1 MENRSQR
8 ALFRSDHFSSDRSCI
23 SSSAIVCNILGLF
36 SPCFALRRMLSAMCC
51 TRVELTGCGSV
62 ATAPASAS
70 SIAAIRSGEN
80 EAFEKSF
87 IRCVQFVVVRERVSR
102 QPAGRPH
109 VPHLRRSEEQIML
122 GDHYTA
128 SLGDA
133 PDAPRQ
139 PPAHPQQDRSG

>member
-1 MENRSQR
+1 MVVEPLHVVNGKQFLTRSVP
-8 ALFRSDHFSSDRSCI
+8 SDHFSSDRSCI
-23 SSSAIVCNILGLF
+23 SSRAIVCNVLGLF

-51 TRVELTGCGSV
+51 TRVELTGCGNV

-87 IRCVQFVVVRERVSR
+87 IRCVQFAGRGVRVLI

-109 VPHLRRSEEQIML
+109 VPNLRRIAEQIMR

-133 PDAPRQ
+133 NRYA
-139 PPAHPQQDRSG
+139 A

>member
-1 MENRSQR
+1 MY
-8 ALFRSDHFSSDRSCI
+8 
-23 SSSAIVCNILGLF
+23 
-36 SPCFALRRMLSAMCC
+36 C

-62 ATAPASAS
+62 ATAAASAS

-87 IRCVQFVVVRERVSR
+87 IRCIQFAVVRVLR
-102 QPAGRPH
+102 QPADRPH
-109 VPHLRRSEEQIML
+109 VPNWRRIAEQIMP

-133 PDAPRQ
+133 PDAPRET
-139 PPAHPQQDRSG
+139 PAHPQQDQSG